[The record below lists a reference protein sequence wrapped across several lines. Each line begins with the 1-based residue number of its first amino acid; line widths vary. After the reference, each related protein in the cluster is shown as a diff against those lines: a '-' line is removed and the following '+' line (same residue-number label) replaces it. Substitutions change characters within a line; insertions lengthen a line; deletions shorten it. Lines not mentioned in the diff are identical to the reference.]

1 MTDFLEQ
8 LKKNQHAREE
18 RGELGPYERMRE
30 SAESLDREIW
40 ADWRSGDRWR
50 KGVYEQYER
59 IRADQDLSLEGR
71 AAKEQQAYERGV
83 ALATKAWN
91 RARARAKQ
99 LAKENEGRAIPMPS
113 GRPLFSS
120 PVKDATTMV
129 AIQGEAE
136 RIAASISSRSLKQL
150 TKEVSKNSNDKGIQ
164 EAGAHTL
171 GALRREFSAA
181 MQAGGV
187 EGEIRARGVLRVAE
201 ATNTPFDVVAG
212 DHLEQKHLDAA
223 EAASRFNTYA
233 SAIPTERQIPKP
245 TPPPMERKVPGD
257 YGRSNKLVLGGRD
270 RKTAFGGKRRPTW
283 K

>member
-1 MTDFLEQ
+1 MADFLEQ
-8 LKKNQHAREE
+8 LKRNQHAREE

-30 SAESLDREIW
+30 SAEGLDRDLW
-40 ADWRSGDRWR
+40 AEWRSGDRWR
-50 KGVYEQYER
+50 KGVLEKYDE
-59 IRADQDLSLEGR
+59 IRADQVLSAEGK
-71 AAKEQQAYERGV
+71 AAREQEAYEHGV
-83 ALATKAWN
+83 ALATKGWN

-113 GRPLFSS
+113 GRTLLSS
-120 PVKDATTMV
+120 PVKDASTMV
-129 AIQGEAE
+129 AIQAEAE
-136 RIAASISSRSLKQL
+136 RIAASVSGKSLQQL
-150 TKEVSKNSNDKGIQ
+150 TKEVSKNPNDKGIQ
-164 EAGAHTL
+164 EAGGHTTDV
-171 GALRREFSAA
+171 LRREFNAA

-223 EAASRFNTYA
+223 EAVSRYNTYA

-245 TPPPMERKVPGD
+245 TPPPRQRKVPGD

-270 RKTAFGGKRRPTW
+270 RKTVFRGNRRPSW

>member
-1 MTDFLEQ
+1 MADFLEQ
-8 LKKNQHAREE
+8 LKRNQHAREE
-18 RGELGPYERMRE
+18 RGELGPYERIRE
-30 SAESLDREIW
+30 SAEGLDREIW
-40 ADWRSGDRWR
+40 AEWRSGDRWR
-50 KGVYEQYER
+50 KGVYEQYEK

-71 AAKEQQAYERGV
+71 AAKEQEAYEHGM
-83 ALATKAWN
+83 ALATKGWN

-99 LAKENEGRAIPMPS
+99 LAKENADRAIPMPS
-113 GRPLFSS
+113 DRTLFSS
-120 PVKDATTMV
+120 PGKDATTMV

-136 RIAASISSRSLKQL
+136 RIAASVSSKSLQQL
-150 TKEVSKNSNDKGIQ
+150 TKDVSKNPNDKGIQ

-171 GALRREFSAA
+171 GALRREFNAA

-201 ATNTPFDVVAG
+201 ATNTPFDDLVR
-212 DHLEQKHLDAA
+212 DYLEQKHLDAA

-245 TPPPMERKVPGD
+245 TPMPRQRKVPGD
-257 YGRSNKLVLGGRD
+257 YGRSNKLVLGQD
-270 RKTAFGGKRRPTW
+270 RKTVFGGKRRPSW